1 MVFMSL
7 SPGQFGFGQ
16 ILSLKDRSR
25 YEERNAPGETDLRAP
40 HPHLLLEASW
50 IFLLSLGEPSRTAG
64 VELRNMQEFPEDS
77 APLESYVLFF

>member
-25 YEERNAPGETDLRAP
+25 DEEQNAPGETDLRAP

-50 IFLLSLGEPSRTAG
+50 IFLLSL
-64 VELRNMQEFPEDS
+64 
-77 APLESYVLFF
+77 